1 MSKMSNDF
9 PHGPLPADIAAEIR
23 RDLNEEF
30 HTLASNDFV
39 DEIKV
44 NIWVHG
50 WVGATRLGLPCKKV
64 AADMIQWAEEALV
77 VWPRHGQPEQDEAS
91 LKAIRDWC
99 GKVAVKQTV
108 DILRSSVID
117 A

>member
-1 MSKMSNDF
+1 MF
-9 PHGPLPADIAAEIR
+9 
-23 RDLNEEF
+23 
-30 HTLASNDFV
+30 
-39 DEIKV
+39 
-44 NIWVHG
+44 
-50 WVGATRLGLPCKKV
+50 
-64 AADMIQWAEEALV
+64 IQWAEEALV